1 MVIVIGAFIVSLIP
15 AVLLYFYLKLK
26 CRVPA
31 DENYQKSCKDALIKG
46 VLSTFLVILLSGIFA
61 LIGKFTGLT
70 RGASVLGSAYHTF
83 IVLALME
90 ECAKVFM
97 FTQVLK
103 KAEFKYTWL
112 DITALMVIVS
122 LGFEILESLV
132 YVFESGPIQILVRG
146 ITVMHGGFGFIE
158 GWFIGKSA
166 YTGNKTYGIIGF
178 VLAWLFH
185 GFYDFGLSEPF
196 LALGDWTAF
205 LSVSLAVVALILFI
219 FMIIFFVKKDKKEQY
234 LVPVEKSAAQN

>member
-1 MVIVIGAFIVSLIP
+1 M
-15 AVLLYFYLKLK
+15 
-26 CRVPA
+26 
-31 DENYQKSCKDALIKG
+31 
-46 VLSTFLVILLSGIFA
+46 
-61 LIGKFTGLT
+61 
-70 RGASVLGSAYHTF
+70 LGSAYHTF

-178 VLAWLFH
+178 VLARLFH

-234 LVPVEKSAAQN
+234 LVPVEKITA